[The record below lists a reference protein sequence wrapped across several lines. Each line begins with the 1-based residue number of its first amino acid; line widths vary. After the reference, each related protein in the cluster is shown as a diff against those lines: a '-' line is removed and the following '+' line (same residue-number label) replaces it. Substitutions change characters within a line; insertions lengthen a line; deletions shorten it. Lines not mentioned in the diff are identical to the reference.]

1 VTGMSAREPA
11 LDQKVVEIEAAL
23 RGAGIPHAFGGALAL
38 AYYAEPRATID
49 IDLNVFVP
57 PSDVD
62 RVADTLVE
70 LGAHADA
77 DARELARRD
86 GQVRVMWGTTPL
98 DLFFSDD
105 RFHDE
110 AATRVR
116 TVPFGDTTISILAP
130 EDLLVCKAVFDRRKD
145 WIDIEQMLVMTAG
158 DLDVT
163 GVRRAVARIVG
174 VDDDRVARL
183 DEAIAE
189 ILGS

>member
-1 VTGMSAREPA
+1 MTAREPA
-11 LDQKVVEIEAAL
+11 LDQKVVDIEVAL
-23 RGAGIPHAFGGALAL
+23 RSAEIPHAFGGALAL

-49 IDLNVFVP
+49 IDVNVFVP

-62 RVADTLVE
+62 RVADVLVE
-70 LGAHADA
+70 LGARADDA
-77 DARELARRD
+77 ARELARRD
-86 GQVRVMWGTTPL
+86 GQVRVLWGTTPL
-98 DLFFSDD
+98 DLFFSYD

-116 TVPFGDTTISILAP
+116 TVPFGDTTISILAV

-158 DLDVT
+158 DLDVV
-163 GVRRAVARIVG
+163 GVRRAVDRIVG
-174 VDDDRVARL
+174 AGDDRVARL
-183 DEAIAE
+183 DRAIEE